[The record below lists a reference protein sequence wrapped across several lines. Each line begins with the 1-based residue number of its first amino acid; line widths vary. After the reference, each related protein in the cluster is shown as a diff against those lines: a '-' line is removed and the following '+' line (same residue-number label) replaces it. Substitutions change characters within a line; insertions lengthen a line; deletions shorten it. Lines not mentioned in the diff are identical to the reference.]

1 MVPNRHRPSIE
12 TCMIRTI
19 VERMSRGVVLRRRLP
34 ARFGGDVLYVTPDAS
49 LRHWRLDMEKIDPQI
64 FNLLPRIIRSGDRIW
79 DVGANVGIFGFA
91 AANLAGESGKVLV
104 IEPDTW
110 LVSLL
115 RRSAQRPGRPRAEVE
130 VLPIAVSDRM
140 CMTRFNIA
148 RRGRAASHLAG
159 VGRVQAGGLRETIT
173 VPCVTLD
180 WLMEQYPPPQVLK
193 IDVEG
198 AENLVLRGGH
208 RLLSEAR
215 PRIVCEVG
223 RGLAPEIHALLEGA
237 NYEII
242 DLDAEGGAMP
252 TQDRAFW
259 NVLALPR

>member
-1 MVPNRHRPSIE
+1 
-12 TCMIRTI
+12 MIRTI

-34 ARFGGDVLYVTPDAS
+34 ARFGGDVIYVTPDAS
-49 LRHWRLDMEKIDPQI
+49 LRHWRFDMEKIDPQI
-64 FNLLPRIIRSGDRIW
+64 FNLLPRIVRPGDQVW

-91 AANLAGESGKVLV
+91 AANLAGTNGKVLV

-115 RRSAQRPGRPRAEVE
+115 RRSAQRASGPRADIE
-130 VLPIAVSDRM
+130 VLPVAIGDRV

-180 WLMEQYPPPQVLK
+180 WLLEQYSPPEVLK

-198 AENLVLRGGH
+198 AENLVLRGGA
-208 RLLSEAR
+208 RVLTSAR

-223 RGLAPEIHALLEGA
+223 QSLAREIYAAFNDVG
-237 NYEII
+237 YEVI
-242 DLDAEGGAMP
+242 DLDAEGGKTP
-252 TQDRAFW
+252 KPDRAFW
-259 NVLALPR
+259 NVLAQPR